1 MTMTNEHGSPV
12 MTEFQKAKFAGS
24 RAIGLQQPSYYWRGD
39 LARVVSE
46 NLRELI

>member
-1 MTMTNEHGSPV
+1 

-24 RAIGLQQPSYYWRGD
+24 RAIGLQTTFLSLKGD